1 MKKIILLA
9 VAGLAILFGLYGL
22 AGSLSKA
29 PSQETQSIE
38 EKETHLTI
46 WRLNKSVT
54 KGQLVERSDF
64 EVVSLQES
72 EANTLGVAKD
82 MSLEFISGSI
92 FAKDMR
98 VGDLAF
104 PESMVAP
111 DQEGYVDL
119 VISDNRV
126 PYAITVQPQSIVGGV
141 ITHGTMI
148 DVLSLSLPTEFSIET
163 AETQAT
169 RKRNMFVTPVLTGV
183 KVLQVNKSVIDA
195 TRTTPATSEINL
207 ILELTRKQVAT
218 ITVAKRISELEVH
231 KSIGEYQK
239 SDLHADA
246 GDVLSNFKSV
256 VEYRS
261 SDVTIN

>member
-22 AGSLSKA
+22 AGSLSSA
-29 PSQETQSIE
+29 PSQQTHPVE
-38 EKETHLTI
+38 EKETYLTI

-64 EVVSLQES
+64 EVVNLLEN
-72 EANTLGVAKD
+72 EANTLGVAEN
-82 MSLEFISGSI
+82 MSLEFVSGSV
-92 FAKDMR
+92 FAKDMH

-104 PESMVAP
+104 PESMVSP
-111 DQEGYVDL
+111 DQQGYVDL
-119 VISDNRV
+119 VIGKNRV
-126 PYAITVQPQSIVGGV
+126 PYAIKVQPESIVGGV
-141 ITHGTMI
+141 ITHGTTI
-148 DVLSLSLPTEFSIET
+148 DVLSLSLPTEFSLET
-163 AETQAT
+163 AESRAT

-183 KVLQVNKSVIDA
+183 KVLQVNKNLIDA
-195 TRTTPATSEINL
+195 TRTTPATTEVNL

-261 SDVTIN
+261 GNVIIN

>member
-1 MKKIILLA
+1 VKKVILLT

-22 AGSLSKA
+22 AGSLSNA
-29 PSQETQSIE
+29 PSKENQPIE
-38 EKETHLTI
+38 AKETYLTI
-46 WRLNKSVT
+46 WRLSKSVA

-64 EVVSLQES
+64 EVVTLLES
-72 EANTLGVAKD
+72 EANTFGVAKD
-82 MSLEFISGSI
+82 MSLNFVSGSV
-92 FAKDMR
+92 FAQDMV
-98 VGDLAF
+98 VGELAF
-104 PESMVAP
+104 PESMVSP

-119 VISDNRV
+119 VIGKNRV
-126 PYAITVQPQSIVGGV
+126 PYAIKVQPESIVGGV

-148 DVLSLSLPTEFSIET
+148 DVLSLLLPTDFSIET
-163 AETQAT
+163 AETQST
-169 RKRNMFVTPVLTGV
+169 RRRNMFVTPVLTGV
-183 KVLQVNKSVIDA
+183 RVLQVNKTLIGE
-195 TRTTPATSEINL
+195 TRSAPASTEVNL